1 MEVAEQAV
9 GSGPTTEAPP
19 SSGNTNRPSLTDA
32 ITAAVT
38 ASRKAAPP
46 PAPEKDEESVETTA
60 GDERVSEPTE
70 TEEPKAKQA
79 EEAKEGTEPDKAKA
93 PETFEPP
100 QHWPEADR
108 KAFAGLAPEAQAI
121 IRRLSRDLEAGHT
134 RKSME
139 LTDKAR
145 YAEAISG
152 IIDDATRMQI
162 RGSGMNETQYFAYL
176 NDRQQHAARDPVGYV
191 KWAMQNLGVTPAH
204 LDLPTSPAA
213 QQQPSPNH
221 ELEALLADPKVKQ
234 LESELAQVKG
244 YLTEQQ
250 QAQLRAQQYHRMQAE
265 QQLHGIATEFR
276 TALNDAGQ
284 PRYPHFDSVRQYMGA
299 LMDTNPRLRPMPD
312 GPEKMDIA
320 YRMATGQEP
329 LDPSIGTSYVESEVS
344 KRMAAAEKA
353 REAARA
359 KAITAVKPSPGV
371 VAQSAKPKSLDD
383 LIRDQMS
390 QRGFGTY

>member
-9 GSGPTTEAPP
+9 GSGQTTGAPP
-19 SSGNTNRPSLTDA
+19 SSGNTDRPSLTDA

-38 ASRKAAPP
+38 ASRNKVAPS
-46 PAPEKDEESVETTA
+46 PAPEKEEESVEKTA

-79 EEAKEGTEPDKAKA
+79 EAPKEGTEPDKAKS

-108 KAFAGLAPEAQAI
+108 KTFAGLEPEAQAI
-121 IRRLSRDLEAGHT
+121 IKRLARDLEAGST

-139 LTDKAR
+139 LSDKVR
-145 YAEAISG
+145 YAEGISG
-152 IIDDATRMQI
+152 AIDEATRMQI
-162 RGSGMNETQYFAYL
+162 RNSGMSDAQYVAYL
-176 NDRQQHAARDPVGYV
+176 NDRQRHASQDPVGYV
-191 KWAMQNLGVTPAH
+191 RWAMQNLGVMPEH
-204 LDLPTSPAA
+204 LGLPTSPAA

-221 ELEALLADPKVKQ
+221 ELEALLADPEVKR
-234 LESELAQVKG
+234 LKSELDQVKG
-244 YLTEQQ
+244 IITEQQ
-250 QAQLRAQQYHRMQAE
+250 QAQLRAQQMYRMQAE
-265 QQLHGIATEFR
+265 QQLHGMASQFR
-276 TALNDAGQ
+276 TSINDAGQ
-284 PRYPHFDSVRQYMGA
+284 PQYPHFDQVRTHMGA
-299 LMDTNPRLRPMPD
+299 LMDADPDLRQMPD
-312 GPEKMDIA
+312 GPEKMAKA
-320 YRMATGQEP
+320 YDMAMWARPDLRASLQEQ
-329 LDPSIGTSYVESEVS
+329 EVS
-344 KRMAAAEKA
+344 KRVAAAEKA

>member
-9 GSGPTTEAPP
+9 VSGGTSEAPS
-19 SSGNTNRPSLTDA
+19 SSGNTNRTTSLTDA

-46 PAPEKDEESVETTA
+46 PAPEKDEESVKTTA

-79 EEAKEGTEPDKAKA
+79 EAPKEGTEPEKAKA
-93 PETFEPP
+93 PETFDPP

-162 RGSGMNETQYFAYL
+162 RGSGMNEAQYFAYL

-204 LDLPTSPAA
+204 LDLPTSPAPA
-213 QQQPSPNH
+213 QQPAANH

-265 QQLHGIATEFR
+265 QQLHGIANQFR

-284 PRYPHFDSVRQYMGA
+284 PLYPHYDQVSQMMGA
-299 LMDTNPRLRPMPD
+299 LMETHQELARMPD
-312 GPEKMDIA
+312 SPEKMAKA
-320 YRMATGQEP
+320 YDMAMWARPDLRASLQEQ
-329 LDPSIGTSYVESEVS
+329 EVS
-344 KRMAAAEKA
+344 KRVAAAEKA

-390 QRGFGTY
+390 QRGLGTY

>member
-1 MEVAEQAV
+1 MEVASEAPV
-9 GSGPTTEAPP
+9 SGQTTEAPS
-19 SSGNTNRPSLTDA
+19 SSGNASRTTSLTDA

-38 ASRKAAPP
+38 ASRKAAP

-60 GDERVSEPTE
+60 GDERVSEATE

-79 EEAKEGTEPDKAKA
+79 EAKADTEPDKAKA
-93 PETFEPP
+93 PETFDPP

-108 KAFAGLAPEAQAI
+108 KAFSGLQPEAQAI
-121 IRRLSRDLEAGHT
+121 IRRLARDLEAGHT

-145 YAEAISG
+145 FAEAVSG

-204 LDLPTSPAA
+204 LDLPTSPAP

-265 QQLHGIATEFR
+265 QQLQGIASQFR
-276 TALNDAGQ
+276 TSINDAGQ
-284 PRYPHFDSVRQYMGA
+284 PQYPHFDQVRTHMGA
-299 LMDTNPRLRPMPD
+299 LMDADPDLRQMPD
-312 GPEKMDIA
+312 GPEKMAKA
-320 YRMATGQEP
+320 YDMAMWARPDLRASLQEQ
-329 LDPSIGTSYVESEVS
+329 EVS
-344 KRMAAAEKA
+344 KRVAAAEKA

>member
-9 GSGPTTEAPP
+9 GSGQTTGAPP
-19 SSGNTNRPSLTDA
+19 SSGNTDRPSLTDA

-38 ASRKAAPP
+38 ASRSKAAQPP
-46 PAPEKDEESVETTA
+46 PPEKEEAESVETTA
-60 GDERVSEPTE
+60 GDERSAEATEPTAK
-70 TEEPKAKQA
+70 TEAPEKPTA
-79 EEAKEGTEPDKAKA
+79 EPDTKGEEELKA
-93 PETFEPP
+93 PD
-100 QHWPEADR
+100 HWPEARR
-108 KAFAGLAPEAQAI
+108 KRFEAMSKEDKALYREI
-121 IRRLSRDLEAGHT
+121 SRDLEGGYT

-139 LTDKAR
+139 LSDKVR
-145 YAEAISG
+145 YAETISG
-152 IIDDATRMQI
+152 AIDEATRVQI
-162 RGSGMNETQYFAYL
+162 RNSGMTDAQYVAYL
-176 NDRQQHAARDPVGYV
+176 NDRQRHASQDPVGYV
-191 KWAMQNLGVTPAH
+191 KWAMQNLGVMPEQ
-204 LDLPTSPAA
+204 LGLPTSPAA

-221 ELEALLADPKVKQ
+221 ELEALLADPKVRQ

-265 QQLHGIATEFR
+265 QQLQGIASQFR
-276 TALNDAGQ
+276 TSINDAGQ
-284 PRYPHFDSVRQYMGA
+284 PQYPHFDQVRTHMGA
-299 LMDTNPRLRPMPD
+299 LMDADPDLRQMPD
-312 GPEKMDIA
+312 GPEKMAKA
-320 YRMATGQEP
+320 YDMAMWARPDLRASLQEQ
-329 LDPSIGTSYVESEVS
+329 EVS
-344 KRMAAAEKA
+344 KRVAAAEKA

>member
-9 GSGPTTEAPP
+9 GSGQTTGAPP
-19 SSGNTNRPSLTDA
+19 SSGNTDRPSLTDA

-46 PAPEKDEESVETTA
+46 PAPEKEEAESVETTA

-79 EEAKEGTEPDKAKA
+79 EAPKEGTEPDKAKA
-93 PETFEPP
+93 PEAFEPP

-108 KAFAGLAPEAQAI
+108 KTFASLAPEAQAI
-121 IRRLSRDLEAGHT
+121 IKRLARDLEAGST

-139 LTDKAR
+139 LSDKVR
-145 YAEAISG
+145 YAEGISG
-152 IIDDATRMQI
+152 AIDEATRMQI
-162 RGSGMNETQYFAYL
+162 RNSGMSDAQYVAYL
-176 NDRQQHAARDPVGYV
+176 NDRQRHASQDPVGYV
-191 KWAMQNLGVTPAH
+191 RWAMQNLGVMPEH
-204 LDLPTSPAA
+204 LGLPTSPAA

-265 QQLHGIATEFR
+265 QQLHGMASQFR
-276 TALNDAGQ
+276 TSINDAGQ
-284 PRYPHFDSVRQYMGA
+284 PQYPHFDQVRTHMGA
-299 LMDTNPRLRPMPD
+299 LMDADPDLRQMPD
-312 GPEKMDIA
+312 GPEKMAKA
-320 YRMATGQEP
+320 YDMAMWARPDLRASLQEQ
-329 LDPSIGTSYVESEVS
+329 EVS
-344 KRMAAAEKA
+344 KRVAAAEKA

-390 QRGFGTY
+390 QKGFGAY

>member
-9 GSGPTTEAPP
+9 GSGQATGAPP
-19 SSGNTNRPSLTDA
+19 SSGNTDRPSLTDA

-38 ASRKAAPP
+38 ASRSKAAQP
-46 PAPEKDEESVETTA
+46 PAPEKEKEESVETTA

-79 EEAKEGTEPDKAKA
+79 EEAKEGTEPEKAKA

-162 RGSGMNETQYFAYL
+162 RGSGMNEAQYFSYL

-265 QQLHGIATEFR
+265 QQLHGMANSFR
-276 TALNDAGQ
+276 TTLNDAGQ
-284 PRYPHFDSVRQYMGA
+284 PLYPLYDQVSPMMGA
-299 LMDTNPRLRPMPD
+299 LMETNPELARMPD
-312 GPEKMDIA
+312 STEKMAKA
-320 YRMATGQEP
+320 YDMAVYARPDLRAP
-329 LDPSIGTSYVESEVS
+329 LLEQEVS
-344 KRMAAAEKA
+344 KRVAAAEKA

>member
-9 GSGPTTEAPP
+9 GSGPTEAPP
-19 SSGNTNRPSLTDA
+19 SGGNTNRPSLTDA

-79 EEAKEGTEPDKAKA
+79 EAKADTEPDKAKA
-93 PETFEPP
+93 PETFDPP

-108 KAFAGLAPEAQAI
+108 KAFSGLQPEAQAI
-121 IRRLSRDLEAGHT
+121 IRRLARDLEAGHT

-152 IIDDATRMQI
+152 IIDDATRMQL
-162 RGSGMNETQYFAYL
+162 RSSGMNEAQYFAYL
-176 NDRQQHAARDPVGYV
+176 NDRQQHAARDGPGYV
-191 KWAMQNLGVTPAH
+191 RWAMQNLGVTPEQ
-204 LDLPTSPAA
+204 LGLPTSPAA
-213 QQQPSPNH
+213 QQPSPNH

-265 QQLHGIATEFR
+265 QQLHGMASQFR
-276 TALNDAGQ
+276 TSINDAGQ
-284 PRYPHFDSVRQYMGA
+284 PQYPHFDQVRTHMGA
-299 LMDTNPRLRPMPD
+299 LMDADPDLRQMPD
-312 GPEKMDIA
+312 GPEKMAKA
-320 YRMATGQEP
+320 YDMAMWARPDLRASLQEQ
-329 LDPSIGTSYVESEVS
+329 EVS
-344 KRMAAAEKA
+344 KRVAAAEKA

>member
-1 MEVAEQAV
+1 MEVEAQAV
-9 GSGPTTEAPP
+9 GSGQATGAPP
-19 SSGNTNRPSLTDA
+19 SSGNTDRPSLTDA

-38 ASRKAAPP
+38 ASRSKAAQP
-46 PAPEKDEESVETTA
+46 PAPEKEKEESVETTA

-79 EEAKEGTEPDKAKA
+79 EEAKEGTEPEKAKA

-162 RGSGMNETQYFAYL
+162 RGSGMNEAQYFSYL

-265 QQLHGIATEFR
+265 QQLHGMANSFR
-276 TALNDAGQ
+276 TTLNDAGQ
-284 PRYPHFDSVRQYMGA
+284 PLYPLYDQVSPMMGA
-299 LMDTNPRLRPMPD
+299 LMETNPELARMPD
-312 GPEKMDIA
+312 STEKMAKA
-320 YRMATGQEP
+320 YDMAVYARPDLRAP
-329 LDPSIGTSYVESEVS
+329 LLEQEVS
-344 KRMAAAEKA
+344 KRVAAAEKA

>member
-9 GSGPTTEAPP
+9 GSGPATEAPP
-19 SSGNTNRPSLTDA
+19 SGGNTNRPSLTDA

-38 ASRKAAPP
+38 ASRKASPP
-46 PAPEKDEESVETTA
+46 PPPEKEEAESVETTA
-60 GDERVSEPTE
+60 GDERVSEATE

-79 EEAKEGTEPDKAKA
+79 EAPKEGTEPEKAKA

-108 KAFAGLAPEAQAI
+108 KAFSGLQPEAQAI
-121 IRRLSRDLEAGHT
+121 IRRLARDLEAGHT

-162 RGSGMNETQYFAYL
+162 RSSGMNEAQYFKYL
-176 NDRQQHAARDPVGYV
+176 NERQQHASRDPVDYV
-191 KWAMQNLGVTPAH
+191 KWAMQNLGVTPEH
-204 LDLPTSPAA
+204 LGLPTSPAA

-265 QQLHGIATEFR
+265 QQLHGMANSFR

-284 PRYPHFDSVRQYMGA
+284 PLYPLYDQVSPMMGA
-299 LMDTNPRLRPMPD
+299 LMETNPELARMPD
-312 GPEKMDIA
+312 SNEKMAKA
-320 YRMATGQEP
+320 YDMAVYARPDLRAP
-329 LDPSIGTSYVESEVS
+329 LLEQEVS
-344 KRMAAAEKA
+344 KRVAAAEKA

>member
-1 MEVAEQAV
+1 MEVASETAV
-9 GSGPTTEAPP
+9 SGPATEAPP
-19 SSGNTNRPSLTDA
+19 SGGNTSRPSLTDA

-38 ASRKAAPP
+38 ASRSKAAQP
-46 PAPEKDEESVETTA
+46 PAPEKEKEESVETTA

-79 EEAKEGTEPDKAKA
+79 EAPKEGTEPEKAKA

-108 KAFAGLAPEAQAI
+108 RAFAGLAPEAQAI

-162 RGSGMNETQYFAYL
+162 RGSGMNEAQYFAYL

-204 LDLPTSPAA
+204 LDLPTSPAP

-265 QQLHGIATEFR
+265 QQLQGIASQFR
-276 TALNDAGQ
+276 TSINDAGQ
-284 PRYPHFDSVRQYMGA
+284 PQYPHFDQVRTHMGA
-299 LMDTNPRLRPMPD
+299 LMDADPDLRQMPD
-312 GPEKMDIA
+312 GPEKMAKA
-320 YRMATGQEP
+320 YDMAMWARPDLRASLQEQ
-329 LDPSIGTSYVESEVS
+329 EVS
-344 KRMAAAEKA
+344 KRVAAAEKA